1 MLRLPA
7 LVLLG
12 SLMLLAVACD
22 GGKGDDDPKSV
33 DDKPAKADKPADDKP
48 AASEESPI
56 DKPSADWPTLA
67 IAKVDDEVDGIKFS
81 ISLPPDKLKREVKAG
96 DGTFPGYVTWNG
108 ANFLMDP
115 SFTVQIDSFPP
126 TDLEKAA
133 KLMHP
138 QPAEVTR
145 QEALEGGGFLVSFIE
160 KNKEFISVRAWR
172 TSPTTNKVLRVTVQV
187 RNSGGIANIDTLRP
201 WMETVASSLVVQ

>member
-1 MLRLPA
+1 MSRLYLPTF
-7 LVLLG
+7 VLLG
-12 SLMLLAVACD
+12 SLLLLASACD
-22 GGKGDDDPKSV
+22 GGKDGEPKSA
-33 DDKPAKADKPADDKP
+33 DAKPETAKIDEKAPAP
-48 AASEESPI
+48 EESPI

-67 IAKVDDEVDGIKFS
+67 LTKVDDEVDGIKFS
-81 ISLPPDKLKREVKAG
+81 ISIPSDKLTREVKAS

-133 KLMHP
+133 RLSHP
-138 QPAEVTR
+138 HPAEVTR

-160 KNKEFISVRAWR
+160 TNKEFVSVRAWR
-172 TSPTTNKVLRVTVQV
+172 TSPTANKVLRVTLQV
-187 RNSGGIANIDTLRP
+187 RNTGGIANLDTLRP
-201 WMETVASSLVVQ
+201 WLETVASSLVVQ